1 MNTKESKSKTKNKK
15 DDKKQG
21 SSNKKGSSK
30 KKEENEKGRVEQMP
44 IKNRPKKKTS
54 KKKEKKEAKE
64 KSTKKKEKKSK
75 KKEAKDEP
83 TQKKEKQKEAKKQE
97 PKIPEEWKEPK
108 KEGEEKR
115 ERKSLIET
123 LRRSIS
129 LRGPPKEE
137 EEISPMNLVV
147 TLNPLKHRDIIE
159 YIEENISSGGR
170 AEWVRDSI
178 RLKMRVEE
186 GVYGLNASEK
196 SQKETQEMMQSV
208 FGQFAEVM
216 TQVMTDLKNQGGMR
230 GGRPSS
236 SVRQS
241 RPRSTRD
248 RRPTGGPPKLKKVEG
263 KGTSEDLK
271 PERPAL
277 DDAIGSI
284 VVVE

>member
-1 MNTKESKSKTKNKK
+1 MNTKKSKSETKNKTGG
-15 DDKKQG
+15 KKQDN
-21 SSNKKGSSK
+21 SKKKSSSK
-30 KKEENEKGRVEQMP
+30 KKEDGKKGRIEQMP
-44 IKNRPKKKTS
+44 LKSRPKKKTNN
-54 KKKEKKEAKE
+54 KKDNKEAE
-64 KSTKKKEKKSK
+64 TKKKESSKKETK
-75 KKEAKDEP
+75 KKEEV
-83 TQKKEKQKEAKKQE
+83 QQSKKQE

-108 KEGEEKR
+108 KEEEEEKK

-129 LRGPPKEE
+129 LRGAKKEEEE

-196 SQKETQEMMQSV
+196 SQQETQEMMQSV

-216 TQVMTDLKNQGGMR
+216 TQVMTDLKSQGGMR
-230 GGRPSS
+230 SRPASPSVRPS
-236 SVRQS
+236 RT
-241 RPRSTRD
+241 TRD
-248 RRPTGGPPKLKKVEG
+248 RGTPGAPPKLKKVEG
-263 KGTSEDLK
+263 KGPSEDFR

-277 DDAIGSI
+277 DDAIGAI